1 MYISLIIIITINR
14 RRVVVPDNT
23 WCQKY
28 LDLTQMASFTLR
40 PLTTFNFRQP
50 EEWKKWLARFEQF
63 RIASGLSTES
73 GERQVSSLLYC
84 MGDDAGDVLA
94 TTNISDGD
102 KKDYGKVVKKFNDY
116 LKVRKNTVFE
126 RANFNLARQLADETA
141 EHFIIRLHQMADN
154 CEFGAIRSEM
164 IRDRLVIGIRDE
176 QLSERLQTE
185 PELTLTKAER
195 FIRQRA
201 AVTQQQQLL
210 KSPADSQL
218 QLASMSKQPRVTNAN
233 KKPPTQQ
240 SSRNVSSQRAKVHKC
255 RRCGKDLHPIQQ
267 CPARDS
273 QCRKCNRKGHFTSK
287 CLSKTVAE
295 VTMQMDNLTT
305 TGESS
310 HPDEPFD
317 SDFVFL
323 NTIEGNG
330 NSKDIGTS
338 WNVVITI
345 ENTQISFK
353 VDTGA
358 EVTAMSESAWLNLQN
373 TFQLGKTK
381 QKIYGPD
388 HLPLDVVGVADLP
401 MSFKGNT
408 CTQPVFIIR
417 NLRNNLLGLP
427 AIKLLQ
433 ILPRQLDTIG
443 QSIPDQF
450 PNFFNGLGNMKG
462 HYSIKLKPGAK
473 PFALYTPRS
482 IPLPLRDKV
491 QTELTR
497 MEQMGVISKVQTPT
511 PWCAAMVVVP
521 KANGGVRIC
530 VDLKPLN
537 QSVLREVHP
546 LPKVETTLAQL
557 SGATVFSKID
567 TNSGFWQIPLDP
579 ASRLLTTFLT
589 PFGRFCYN
597 KLPFGITSAPEHFQR
612 RMNNILEGLPGVVCH
627 IDDILIFGKDQQ
639 EHDE

>member
-1 MYISLIIIITINR
+1 
-14 RRVVVPDNT
+14 
-23 WCQKY
+23 
-28 LDLTQMASFTLR
+28 
-40 PLTTFNFRQP
+40 
-50 EEWKKWLARFEQF
+50 
-63 RIASGLSTES
+63 
-73 GERQVSSLLYC
+73 
-84 MGDDAGDVLA
+84 
-94 TTNISDGD
+94 
-102 KKDYGKVVKKFNDY
+102 
-116 LKVRKNTVFE
+116 
-126 RANFNLARQLADETA
+126 
-141 EHFIIRLHQMADN
+141 MADN
-154 CEFGAIRSEM
+154 CEFGAMRSEM
-164 IRDRLVIGIRDE
+164 IRDRLVIGIRDK

-210 KSPADSQL
+210 KSPADAQL

-255 RRCGKDLHPIQQ
+255 RRCGKDSHPIQQ

-287 CLSKTVAE
+287 CLSKTIAE

-345 ENTQISFK
+345 ANTQISFK

-373 TFQLGKTK
+373 PFQLGKTK

-388 HLPLDVVGVADLP
+388 HLTLDVVGVADLP

-450 PNFFNGLGNMKG
+450 PNLFNGLGNMKG

-546 LPKVETTLAQL
+546 FPKVETTLVQL

-597 KLPFGITSAPEHFQR
+597 KLPFGITSVPEHFQR

-627 IDDILIFGKDQQ
+627 IDGILIFGKDQQ
-639 EHDE
+639 EHDERLKATFQAIQQAGLTLNREKCQFNKSSLSFLGYNVDSCGISQDPEKTKAITKMEPPTTVTQLRRFLGMINQMNRFSAKIAELSQPLRELLSTKKHGYGSHTNRNPLKKSKQQ